1 MLNNILVML
10 KLAAK
15 GEGASLPVGTAYA
28 WSEGVAVTPIVGTAS
43 ESTDEAETTE
53 GEVTE

>member
-15 GEGASLPVGTAYA
+15 GERASLPVGTAYA